1 MSEGTVRFKVGEVYT
16 IIAHGYLGWN
26 TYELE
31 VTHLTKHFVDFA
43 YERGSIDYDTMQP
56 IRNGMR
62 AKKYVSDFDDAEYAV
77 LTFDF
82 RRRGQEH
89 NHRGKKGIAPT
100 IMSGNFDP
108 QPQLPISED

>member
-16 IIAHGYLGWN
+16 IEAHGHLGWN

-31 VTHLTKHFVDFA
+31 VVNLTKHFVDFIF
-43 YERGSIDYDTMQP
+43 EGGQMDYDTMK
-56 IRNGMR
+56 IVKSGLR

-82 RRRGQEH
+82 RRRDS
-89 NHRGKKGIAPT
+89 KIAPT
-100 IMSGNFDP
+100 IMSGNFDL
-108 QPQLPISED
+108 QPQIPISEY